1 MKNIANRKPPEFF
14 RFGENIYSIY
24 YDFQVWIDVIDLL
37 DELDFEN
44 LEEDVDIL
52 EKIETLVFGTPIDE
66 NIWEVLKKI
75 TGFATGYP
83 QHRNK
88 GVEASKPQRRLF
100 DFKIDMNSIIIAI
113 RDQSGIDLSKR
124 KEPFHWWLFLLEFYN
139 LTPEH
144 HICKLM
150 ELRAYDGD
158 DKEMRQARDAVA
170 LPAKISKRQKRF
182 EDEMDKI
189 FYNC

>member
-1 MKNIANRKPPEFF
+1 
-14 RFGENIYSIY
+14 
-24 YDFQVWIDVIDLL
+24 
-37 DELDFEN
+37 
-44 LEEDVDIL
+44 
-52 EKIETLVFGTPIDE
+52 
-66 NIWEVLKKI
+66 
-75 TGFATGYP
+75 YP
-83 QHRNK
+83 QYRNK
-88 GVEASKPQRRLF
+88 DVGASKPRHRLF

-124 KEPFHWWLFLLEFYN
+124 KEPFHWWRFLLEFYN

-158 DKEMRQARDAVA
+158 DKEMKRARDAVA
-170 LPAKISKRQKRF
+170 LPVKISKRQKRF